1 MFLVTALYGDGTAKS
16 HLAANA
22 VDALKWQAALAGD
35 AWQVFINPLAK
46 PLDLSLICSVGVQRT
61 L

>member
-1 MFLVTALYGDGTAKS
+1 MFLVTALYGDGSAKS

-22 VDALKWQAALAGD
+22 TDALKWHAALRAD

-46 PLDLSLICSVGVQRT
+46 PLDLEDGEERV
-61 L
+61 

>member
-22 VDALKWQAALAGD
+22 VDALKWQAALVGD

-46 PLDLSLICSVGVQRT
+46 TLELSLI
-61 L
+61 